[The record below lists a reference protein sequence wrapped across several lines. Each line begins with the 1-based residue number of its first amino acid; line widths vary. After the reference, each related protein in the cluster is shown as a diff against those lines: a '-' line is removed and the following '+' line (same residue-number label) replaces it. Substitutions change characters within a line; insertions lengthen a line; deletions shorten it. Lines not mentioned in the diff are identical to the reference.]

1 MSLFVVRVTILEWL
15 PFCLKLWQSWQ
26 YCRFWAWF
34 FLHEQKEKSNAT
46 RLGESTLVHINIDGP
61 SLGNFDTENFFPDLS
76 ECSYFETLK
85 LAIIRL
91 EQ

>member
-1 MSLFVVRVTILEWL
+1 MNRKKSLM
-15 PFCLKLWQSWQ
+15 Q
-26 YCRFWAWF
+26 
-34 FLHEQKEKSNAT
+34 T

>member
-1 MSLFVVRVTILEWL
+1 M
-15 PFCLKLWQSWQ
+15 Q
-26 YCRFWAWF
+26 
-34 FLHEQKEKSNAT
+34 T

-61 SLGNFDTENFFPDLS
+61 LLGNFDTENFFPDLS
-76 ECSYFETLK
+76 ECSYFETLT